1 MDELKMQTLLV
12 GLTDL
17 GITALN
23 VYYEGGG
30 DSGAIQTIVYSQTPN
45 MTWEDIMGMDV
56 WEKNQLEKLSTSIYS
71 VLKDFAQEKI
81 LDSIE
86 DWWNNEGGH
95 GYLCI
100 KVPSGEYK
108 IFNSINITH
117 TEDYEHEGD
126 LLNKSLE

>member
-30 DSGAIQTIVYSQTPN
+30 DSGAIERIVYSKDPD
-45 MTWEDIMGMDV
+45 MTWEDIHDIDV
-56 WEKNQLEKLSTSIYS
+56 WGQNQLEELGASLYGD
-71 VLKDFAQEKI
+71 LEDFAQDPI
-81 LDSIE
+81 LDNIE
-86 DWWNNEGGH
+86 NWWDDEGGF

-108 IFNSINITH
+108 IFNSIYIKH
-117 TEDYEHEGD
+117 TEDFEYDGNLID
-126 LLNKSLE
+126 KSLE